1 MKDSDTLLFVSESIS
16 QISSS
21 IDNAIYCI
29 SDLDND
35 EPTLSMA
42 ICQVAAGLN
51 RIAAAIESLTK
62 PGDTK

>member
-1 MKDSDTLLFVSESIS
+1 MNNSDAFVFVCESIS